1 VSVFTLALSVTS
13 KAWNLI
19 SVVPPSAFSAL
30 ACLSCASSS
39 RSRIAASP
47 RPLSRAVRSGHG
59 DMSVKVILSNLQD
72 FLMEEKEKLGKIYAV
87 HHVVQNN
94 IEISAELTYEQLA
107 TCFARDD

>member
-1 VSVFTLALSVTS
+1 
-13 KAWNLI
+13 
-19 SVVPPSAFSAL
+19 
-30 ACLSCASSS
+30 
-39 RSRIAASP
+39 
-47 RPLSRAVRSGHG
+47 
-59 DMSVKVILSNLQD
+59 MSVKVILSNLQD